1 MAFGLG
7 VLRLSPGDFWGMSLP
22 EFEAAVRGFRGEAG
36 RGEPLRRGVLRSL
49 MQRFPDHQQR
59 SQRSGSDDR

>member
-22 EFEAAVRGFRGEAG
+22 ELLAARQGASGKN
-36 RGEPLRRGVLRSL
+36 LRMAVPPDRRALDAL
-49 MQRFPDHQQR
+49 MARFPDSPTRAHKEA
-59 SQRSGSDDR
+59 